1 MPKYYYLNGTSVLLI
16 AMALIVTLWGGRY
29 FSYTYELS
37 VCLSAFA
44 LFLFVISAMTR
55 RKMPSY
61 TETKAKKHIR
71 TNEKQKSS
79 IRFSDVAANDNAR
92 RSLMELVDFLK
103 HPEKYARLGARIPHG
118 VLLYGPPGTG
128 KTLLARALAGEANV
142 PFLAMNGSDFVEMYV
157 GVGASRVRDTFK
169 KAKKHGKCV
178 IFIDEIDTLGRAR
191 SANSSEERDQTLNA
205 LLSEMS
211 GFSPA
216 DGIIVIAAT
225 NRWEMLDPALLRP
238 GRFDRQ
244 IEVGMPAMN
253 ERMDILKLHAK
264 DKPISK
270 KVSLTDLAKETA
282 FFSGASLENLLNE
295 AAIRAARR
303 NALEIEKEDVD
314 KAYISVTAGEDGR
327 AHENDNE
334 KIVIAVHEAGH
345 ALVSYRLFG
354 ASIQRISILPSS
366 SGAAGYNLLIPQE
379 KTLYTKEDMEKK
391 ILVLLAGRCAEEI
404 AFSKD
409 GITSGAVNDIKRASE
424 IAVNCACELGFSDHP
439 AIHEATFVRA
449 FGGRGDLSEKS
460 RGILSSLYDEAL
472 AFLSQNTE
480 TLTRLASELILKESM
495 GKIEI
500 DRFFENNPLH
510 VSNESDHSTKEDAV

>member
-1 MPKYYYLNGTSVLLI
+1 MPKYYYLNGTSIILI
-16 AMALIVTLWGGRY
+16 ALALTITLWGGRY
-29 FSYTYELS
+29 FSFTYELS
-37 VCLSAFA
+37 VCLSVFA
-44 LFLFVISAMTR
+44 LFLFVVSAMTR

-61 TETKAKKHIR
+61 TETKPQKKMKAGDKHA
-71 TNEKQKSS
+71 SS
-79 IRFSDVAANDNAR
+79 IRFTDVAANDNAR
-92 RSLMELVDFLK
+92 KSLMELVDFLK

-191 SANSSEERDQTLNA
+191 SASSSEERDQTLNA

-244 IEVGMPAMN
+244 IEVGMPTMA
-253 ERMDILKLHAK
+253 ERMDILKLHARS
-264 DKPISK
+264 KPLSK
-270 KVSLTDLAKETA
+270 NVDLTNLARETA

-314 KAYISVTAGEDGR
+314 KAYVSVTAGEDGR
-327 AHENDNE
+327 THENENE

-345 ALVSYRLFG
+345 ALVSFRLFG

-366 SGAAGYNLLIPQE
+366 GGAAGYNLLVPEE

-409 GITSGAVNDIKRASE
+409 GVTSGALNDIKRASE
-424 IAVNCACELGFSDHP
+424 IAVNYACELGFSDHP
-439 AIHEATFVRA
+439 AIHEATFARA
-449 FGGRGDLSEKS
+449 FGGRGDLSERA
-460 RGILSSLYDEAL
+460 RGILSSLYDEAVI
-472 AFLSQNTE
+472 FLSQNTE
-480 TLTRLASELILKESM
+480 TLTRLASELLLRESM
-495 GKIEI
+495 HKNEI

-510 VSNESDHSTKEDAV
+510 VSNETDDLTKEDCI

>member
-1 MPKYYYLNGTSVLLI
+1 MPKYYYLNGASIILI
-16 AMALIVTLWGGRY
+16 ASALTVSLWGSRM
-29 FSYTYELS
+29 FPFTYELS
-37 VCLSAFA
+37 VCLSVLA
-44 LFLFVISAMTR
+44 LSLFVISAMTR

-61 TETKAKKHIR
+61 TEAKPQKHIK
-71 TNEKQKSS
+71 TNEKQKSC
-79 IRFSDVAANDNAR
+79 IRFADVAANDNAR
-92 RSLMELVDFLK
+92 KSLMELVDFLK

-128 KTLLARALAGEANV
+128 KTLLARALAGEADV

-169 KAKKHGKCV
+169 KARKYGKCV

-191 SANSSEERDQTLNA
+191 NANSSEERDQTLNA

-216 DGIIVIAAT
+216 DGIIVVAAT

-264 DKPISK
+264 NKPLSK
-270 KVSLTDLAKETA
+270 NVSLTELAKETA

-303 NALEIEKEDVD
+303 NALQIEKEDVD
-314 KAYISVTAGEDGR
+314 KAFISVTAGEDGR
-327 AHENDNE
+327 AHENENE
-334 KIVIAVHEAGH
+334 KIIIAVHEAGH
-345 ALVSYRLFG
+345 ALVSYQLFG
-354 ASIQRISILPSS
+354 SNIQRISILPSS
-366 SGAAGYNLLIPQE
+366 GGAAGYNLLVPEE

-391 ILVLLAGRCAEEI
+391 MLVLLAGRCAEEI
-404 AFSKD
+404 AFSKE
-409 GITSGAVNDIKRASE
+409 GVTSGALSDIKRASE
-424 IAVNCACELGFSDHP
+424 ISVNYACELGFLDHP
-439 AIHEATFVRA
+439 AIHEATFVKA
-449 FGGRGDLSEKS
+449 FGGRYEISE
-460 RGILSSLYDEAL
+460 RARRILSDLYNEAL
-472 AFLSQNTE
+472 SFLTE
-480 TLTRLASELILKESM
+480 NKEALTCLASELLLNESM
-495 GKIEI
+495 SKSEI
-500 DRFFENNPLH
+500 DCFFKRHPLH
-510 VSNESDHSTKEDAV
+510 VSNENKDSTKVDAI